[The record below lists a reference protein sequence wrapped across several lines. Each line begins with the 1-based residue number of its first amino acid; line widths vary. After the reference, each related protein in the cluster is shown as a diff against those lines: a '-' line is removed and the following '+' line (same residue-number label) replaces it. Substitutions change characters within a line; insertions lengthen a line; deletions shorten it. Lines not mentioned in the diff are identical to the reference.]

1 MALEEEKK
9 SRAVVPAQRMTEDHG
24 EMDFVVSQPEEKL
37 SARDQLNIIRHNFLI
52 VLVAGAIGAG
62 WQYNEQ
68 RHMVPM
74 YLSTATIR
82 FNDMRS
88 NLTSGVGSA
97 ATSQG
102 AWVVDPIKS
111 ELELLRSSATAEDA
125 VDRGKLQFAE
135 VAPIGAVS
143 WIDSIDAVAVQGSD
157 TLRVTFGDSSVSA
170 ALGKD
175 TATAAYGTKLVV
187 GPVSFVV
194 PLRPSSPTAV
204 FVVYPRDATK
214 SRVRGGI
221 TFARR
226 TDTDVSDVSF
236 TDGDPYFTPR
246 ALNAVTQA
254 FQALNIRSAQEAARA
269 RRRFIESQLRET
281 DSVLETQRAQLSAF
295 QTSEATFNSRDQMSS
310 QQTSLATIRIR
321 REELNSDKQVY
332 VTLLTKARTAQR
344 SGDLDAMK
352 SLISAPGIAG
362 NPAIAQTYSQFVGL
376 RSALDSLTTG
386 PYPSAASNPDV
397 QRINAMMR
405 GTSNRLIGEVESML
419 ETIDARIAALDGLI
433 ASGTTR
439 VSSLPKTAAEESRLQ
454 QQAETTQ
461 RMADQLREEQQK
473 AGISEVAEVGQ
484 VQLIDVARG
493 QGSLINS
500 PQRSKTLVAG
510 LFGLAVGVM
519 LTLLL
524 DRLDMSIRRMSDVE
538 RLLHLPTLGAV
549 PELTGAKPKAR
560 RLRFPSIRLSDVQT
574 NERRRWGTSRVKLL
588 PVSKINPSSPAF
600 ESFRALRTSLIF
612 SNAVHSLKSI
622 VVTSAAAGDGKSTVS
637 TNLAAAFAQ
646 QGMRVVIVD
655 CDLRRGRLHAGFG
668 VSRSPGLTEL
678 MVGAVT
684 FENAIRPTEVD
695 NLFVLSAGKL
705 PPNPSE
711 ILGSDAARAIFARL
725 VSSFD
730 LVIMDTPPVLAAT
743 DAAILGS
750 IADGVVL
757 VVRMGVT
764 DRRAARRSLDRLQ
777 AVGSRVL
784 GTVLNDPQEIL
795 GHSEDYYYYQYRY
808 STLPAAS

>member
-1 MALEEEKK
+1 MGFEEDRK
-9 SRAVVPAQRMTEDHG
+9 SRAVVPARKPADEQGDV
-24 EMDFVVSQPEEKL
+24 DFVVSHNEEKL
-37 SARDQLNIIRHNFLI
+37 SARDQLNIIRHNFLV

-62 WQYNEQ
+62 WQYNQ
-68 RHMVPM
+68 ARHTVPM

-97 ATSQG
+97 ASSQG
-102 AWVVDPIKS
+102 SWVVDPIKS
-111 ELELLRSSATAEDA
+111 ELELLKSSATAEDA
-125 VDRGKLQFAE
+125 VVRGKLQLSE
-135 VAPIGAVS
+135 VAPAGAVA
-143 WIDSIDAVAVQGSD
+143 WIDSLDAAAVTGPD
-157 TLRVTFGDSSVSA
+157 TLKITFGESSASA
-170 ALGKD
+170 ALGGDK
-175 TATAAYGTKLVV
+175 ATALYGEKLVV
-187 GPVSFVV
+187 GPVSFRV
-194 PLRPSSPTAV
+194 PVRPESPSAV
-204 FVVYPRDATK
+204 FVVNPGTATK
-214 SRVRGGI
+214 LRVRGGI

-246 ALNAVTQA
+246 ALNAVTEA
-254 FQALNIRSAQEAARA
+254 FQALNIRSSQEAARA
-269 RRRFIESQLRET
+269 RRRFIEAQLREA
-281 DSVLETQRAQLSAF
+281 DSVLETQRTQLSSF
-295 QTSEATFNSRDQMSS
+295 QTSQATFSSKDQMSAE
-310 QQTSLATIRIR
+310 QASLATVRMR

-332 VTLLTKARTAQR
+332 ASLLAKARAAQK

-352 SLISAPGIAG
+352 SLISAPGVAG
-362 NPAIAQTYSQFVGL
+362 NPAIAQTYSQFIGL
-376 RSALDSLTTG
+376 RNAIDSLTTG
-386 PYPSAASNPDV
+386 PFPSAASNPDV

-405 GTSNRLIGEVESML
+405 GASDRLIGEVESML

-433 ASGTTR
+433 ASGTTK

-484 VQLIDVARG
+484 VQLIDTARG
-493 QGSLINS
+493 EGSLMNS
-500 PQRSKTLVAG
+500 PQRSRIFVAG
-510 LFGLAVGVM
+510 LVGLAVGAV

-538 RLLHLPTLGAV
+538 RLLHLPTLGAI
-549 PELTGAKPKAR
+549 PALSGNKPKTH
-560 RLRFPSIRLSDVQT
+560 RLRFPSIRHSDVQA
-574 NERRRWGTSRVKLL
+574 NQSNRWRRPSAKRL
-588 PVSKINPSSPAF
+588 PLHKINSASPAF
-600 ESFRALRTSLIF
+600 ESFRALRTGLIF

-684 FENAIRPTEVD
+684 FEEAIRPTGIE

-711 ILGSDAARAIFARL
+711 ILGSDPARAIFARL
-725 VSSFD
+725 VATYD

-743 DAAILGS
+743 DAAVLSS
-750 IADGVVL
+750 IADGVVM

-764 DRRAARRSLDRLQ
+764 DRRAARRSLDQLQ
-777 AVGSRVL
+777 VVGSRVL
-784 GTVLNDPQEIL
+784 GAVLNDPQEIL
-795 GHSEDYYYYQYRY
+795 GLSEDYYYYQYRY
-808 STLPAAS
+808 PSLPAAS